1 MRKRNGGLLLAFPA
15 LAGFVIFYV
24 LPFLIT
30 GWYSVSFGIGKREF
44 VGTANFQDLFR
55 NEMFL
60 LAVKNTVRFLIIS
73 VPAILVMSLAL
84 AILLQQITKGVR
96 FFRMAYFF
104 PMVLPIASVVL
115 GVRMLWGE
123 RGVINMMCR
132 FFGQS
137 GQDWLN
143 SSAAFWVLCVLYW
156 WKYMGYH
163 ILIFYARLQMIPRA
177 YYENA
182 NLFGAG
188 RWNSFRY
195 ITLPLIAPIIGF
207 NVLLAFMN
215 AFKCYKEAFLI
226 GGNYP
231 DNSIYLLQHFM
242 NNNFQNLNYQKIS
255 STAVVMLAAVLVMAG
270 CCYIC
275 YKIQQKRGRRYE

>member
-1 MRKRNGGLLLAFPA
+1 MQKKNGGLILAFPA
-15 LAGFVIFYV
+15 LAGFVIFYA

-30 GWYSVSFGIGKREF
+30 GWYSVSFGIGEQEF
-44 VGTANFQDLFR
+44 VGTANFRDLFR

-60 LAVKNTVRFLIIS
+60 LAVKNTGRFLAIS
-73 VPAILVMSLAL
+73 VPAILVISLVI
-84 AILLQQITKGVR
+84 AILLQHITRGVR
-96 FFRMAYFF
+96 FFRLAYFF
-104 PMVLPIASVVL
+104 PMVLPVASVVL
-115 GVRMLWGE
+115 GVQMLWGE
-123 RGVINMMCR
+123 AGMVNWLYR
-132 FFGQS
+132 FFGHS
-137 GQDWLN
+137 GREWLN
-143 SSAAFWVLCVLYW
+143 SPAAFWVLCVLYW

-163 ILIFYARLQMIPRA
+163 IVIFYARLQMIPRT
-177 YYENA
+177 YYESA

-188 RWNSFRY
+188 KWNSFRY
-195 ITLPLIAPIIGF
+195 ITLPLIAPVIGF

-255 STAVVMLAAVLVMAG
+255 AAAVVMLAAVLAVAAF
-270 CCYIC
+270 CCVF
-275 YKIQQKRGRRYE
+275 YKVSQKRGRWHG